1 MVVIE
6 PLLFGLCRRLLE
18 IHVLLQ
24 ALQIVAFRPLVIGLI
39 KGVTMM
45 KVVLVEGVTMEV
57 VLIKGV
63 TMMKVALVEGV
74 TMMKVVLIEGVTME
88 VVLIEGVTIAFQGIE
103 PEEAAANFLNGLS
116 FRRSKSGATVNEM
129 KTVEISSIK

>member
-1 MVVIE
+1 VVVIE

-45 KVVLVEGVTMEV
+45 KVVLVEA
-57 VLIKGV
+57 V

>member
-1 MVVIE
+1 VVVIE
-6 PLLFGLCRRLLE
+6 PLLFRLRRRLLE

-24 ALQIVAFRPLVIGLI
+24 ALQIVTFRPLVIGLIERVTMEVVLI

-45 KVVLVEGVTMEV
+45 KVVLVEGVTM
-57 VLIKGV
+57 K
-63 TMMKVALVEGV
+63 
-74 TMMKVVLIEGVTME
+74 

-116 FRRSKSGATVNEM
+116 FSRSKSGATVNEI
-129 KTVEISSIK
+129 KTVEISSIKYCTLRKPMVRLWIMSSKLLEK

>member
-6 PLLFGLCRRLLE
+6 PLLFGLRRRLLE

-24 ALQIVAFRPLVIGLI
+24 ALQIVTFRPLVVGLI
-39 KGVTMM
+39 ET
-45 KVVLVEGVTMEV
+45 VTMEA
-57 VLIKGV
+57 VLIK
-63 TMMKVALVEGV
+63 
-74 TMMKVVLIEGVTME
+74 GVTME
-88 VVLIEGVTIAFQGIE
+88 VVLIEGMTIAFQGIE

-129 KTVEISSIK
+129 KTVEISSIKYCTLRKPMVRLWIMSSKLLKK